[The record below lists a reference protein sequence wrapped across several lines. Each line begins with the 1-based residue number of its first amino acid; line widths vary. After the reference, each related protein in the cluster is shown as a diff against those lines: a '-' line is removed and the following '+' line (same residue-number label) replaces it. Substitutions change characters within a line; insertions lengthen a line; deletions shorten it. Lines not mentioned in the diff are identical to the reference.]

1 MGKWEIQYKTFK
13 MNKIVHYLLLLS
25 FFAAVVFN
33 VDAQNKNR
41 TEQVKI
47 TDKLISAPY
56 GSIKIEGYVGD
67 KLNLCI
73 DNRVMAQEI
82 DRLITPFRVRNDESW
97 GFRSEFWGKWF
108 TSAMLGY
115 GYAPTK
121 QHRMVIDKAV
131 NELKQTQSPD
141 GYIGT
146 YPDEHHLKDW
156 DIWGRKYVLLGL
168 LAYYDQTGDT
178 EILKTA
184 EQVADHLIMEA
195 GPESGVNLAETGWI
209 GWKGLASSSVLEPIA
224 LLYQKTGKIKYLD
237 FAQHIIRLW
246 ERPNKLT
253 PTGIRLVQEALN
265 QTPLWEM
272 SGAPKAYEMMSCFE
286 GLCEMYR
293 ITGNEDYLDASHSLI
308 NSIIRDEIMLVGSGS
323 LAEIWCNGKMRQSNP
338 MYQGLE
344 TCVTVTWMKFLHQM
358 LRLTGDSK
366 YADQLEISLYNALIA
381 SQTPQGEWWSYY
393 TGLMGER
400 VPSHLQ
406 FADVVMSCCVAN
418 GPRAMLLTP
427 SWAVMSSSDG
437 IALNLYAP
445 LNADLETPLKQPF
458 SLHIDTSYPTDGEVM
473 ATVTIPKKERFT
485 INLRIPSWSRTTM
498 IKINGRIIKEK
509 VVAGS
514 YAELDREWSDKDRIE
529 LLLDMTSHIVD
540 APSGVPDAAIQR
552 GPIVLAFDSRLV
564 PFRHGVDK
572 PPMYRYKFL
581 NNGDNTVD
589 VTLVRQP
596 TVKEIWMT
604 FLVPLVD
611 EAGKR
616 HELPMCD
623 YASAGNSWQ
632 EGNLFRVWI
641 PQPFDFRHLYIN
653 NLGWSVNVTD
663 NAARP
668 TIPEIYKK

>member
-1 MGKWEIQYKTFK
+1 MRKSL
-13 MNKIVHYLLLLS
+13 HYLLLLS
-25 FFAAVVFN
+25 VFSVAVFSVA
-33 VDAQNKNR
+33 AQNKKIAS
-41 TEQVKI
+41 QVMV
-47 TDKLISAPY
+47 TDKLNPAPF
-56 GSIKIEGYVGD
+56 GSIKIDGYVGD
-67 KLNLCI
+67 KLNLCL
-73 DNRVMAQEI
+73 DNRVMAQDI
-82 DRLITPFRVRNDESW
+82 DRLITPFQLRNDGAW

-115 GYAPTK
+115 GYSPTE
-121 QHRMVIDKAV
+121 QHRQVIDKAV
-131 NELKQTQSPD
+131 NELMQTQTPD

-146 YPDEHHLKDW
+146 YPTEHHLKDW

-168 LAYYDQTGDT
+168 LAYYDQIGD
-178 EILKTA
+178 EKILKTA
-184 EQVADHLIMEA
+184 ERVADHLIREA

-224 LLYQKTGKIKYLD
+224 LLYQKTGKKKYLD
-237 FAQHIIRLW
+237 FAQHIIKLW
-246 ERPNKLT
+246 DKPNQLT
-253 PTGIRLVQEALN
+253 PTGIRLVQEARN

-293 ITGNEDYLDASHSLI
+293 ITGNKDYLDATHSLI
-308 NSIIRDEIMLVGSGS
+308 STIIRDEIMLVGSGS
-323 LAEIWCNGKMRQSNP
+323 IAEIWCNGKMRQSDP

-366 YADQLEISLYNALIA
+366 YADQLEISLYNALMA

-437 IALNLYAP
+437 IAVNLYAP
-445 LNADLETPLKQPF
+445 LTADLKTPRKQSF
-458 SLHIDTSYPTDGEVM
+458 TLNM
-473 ATVTIPKKERFT
+473 ATDYPKDGDIAATISIPKKERFT
-485 INLRIPSWSRTTM
+485 INLRIPEWSRETT
-498 IKINGRIIKEK
+498 IKINGKIYKEK
-509 VVAGS
+509 VVSGT
-514 YAELDREWSDKDRIE
+514 YAKLDREWSDKDHIE
-529 LLLDMTSHIVD
+529 LLFDMTSHIVA

-564 PFRHGVDK
+564 PFRHGVDT
-572 PPMYRYKFL
+572 PPMYRYKFM

-589 VTLVRQP
+589 VTLVNQP
-596 TVKEIWMT
+596 PVKEIWMT
-604 FLVPLVD
+604 FQVPVVD

-641 PQPFDFRHLYIN
+641 PQPFDYRHLYIN
-653 NLGWSVNVTD
+653 NLGWSINVTD
-663 NAARP
+663 NSPRP
-668 TIPEIYKK
+668 TIPEMYKK

>member
-33 VDAQNKNR
+33 VEAQNKNR

-56 GSIKIEGYVGD
+56 GSIKIGGYVGD

-82 DRLITPFRVRNDESW
+82 DRLITPFRVRNDEFW

-121 QHRMVIDKAV
+121 EHRMVIDKAV

-146 YPDEHHLKDW
+146 YPEEHHLKDW

-195 GPESGVNLAETGWI
+195 GAESGVNLAETGWI

-253 PTGIRLVQEALN
+253 PSGIRLVQEALN
-265 QTPLWEM
+265 KAPLWEM

-293 ITGNEDYLDASHSLI
+293 ITGNEDYLNASHSLI
-308 NSIIRDEIMLVGSGS
+308 NSIIRDEIMLVG
-323 LAEIWCNGKMRQSNP
+323 
-338 MYQGLE
+338 
-344 TCVTVTWMKFLHQM
+344 
-358 LRLTGDSK
+358 
-366 YADQLEISLYNALIA
+366 
-381 SQTPQGEWWSYY
+381 
-393 TGLMGER
+393 
-400 VPSHLQ
+400 
-406 FADVVMSCCVAN
+406 
-418 GPRAMLLTP
+418 
-427 SWAVMSSSDG
+427 
-437 IALNLYAP
+437 
-445 LNADLETPLKQPF
+445 
-458 SLHIDTSYPTDGEVM
+458 
-473 ATVTIPKKERFT
+473 
-485 INLRIPSWSRTTM
+485 
-498 IKINGRIIKEK
+498 
-509 VVAGS
+509 
-514 YAELDREWSDKDRIE
+514 
-529 LLLDMTSHIVD
+529 
-540 APSGVPDAAIQR
+540 
-552 GPIVLAFDSRLV
+552 
-564 PFRHGVDK
+564 
-572 PPMYRYKFL
+572 
-581 NNGDNTVD
+581 
-589 VTLVRQP
+589 
-596 TVKEIWMT
+596 
-604 FLVPLVD
+604 
-611 EAGKR
+611 
-616 HELPMCD
+616 
-623 YASAGNSWQ
+623 
-632 EGNLFRVWI
+632 
-641 PQPFDFRHLYIN
+641 
-653 NLGWSVNVTD
+653 
-663 NAARP
+663 
-668 TIPEIYKK
+668 

>member
-1 MGKWEIQYKTFK
+1 MK
-13 MNKIVHYLLLLS
+13 KIVHFLLL
-25 FFAAVVFN
+25 FPVFTAVVLN
-33 VDAQNKNR
+33 VDAQHKNR
-41 TEQVKI
+41 AEQVNI

-73 DNRVMAQEI
+73 DNRVMAQDI

-121 QHRMVIDKAV
+121 QHRMVIDNAV
-131 NELKQTQSPD
+131 NKLKQTQSPD

-146 YPDEHHLKDW
+146 YPEEHHLKDW

-184 EQVADHLIMEA
+184 EQVADHLILEA

-224 LLYQKTGKIKYLD
+224 LLYQKTGKKKYLD
-237 FAQHIIRLW
+237 FARHIIHLW
-246 ERPNKLT
+246 DKPNKLT
-253 PTGIRLVQEALN
+253 PNGIRLLQEALN

-293 ITGNEDYLDASHSLI
+293 VTGNRDYLDASHSLI

-323 LAEIWCNGKMRQSNP
+323 LAEIWCNGKMRQSDP

-366 YADQLEISLYNALIA
+366 YADQLEISLYNALMA
-381 SQTPQGEWWSYY
+381 SQTPHGEWWSYY

-427 SWAVMSSSDG
+427 SWAVMSSFDG
-437 IALNLYAP
+437 IAVNLYAP
-445 LNADLETPLKQPF
+445 LKAGLKTPRKQPF
-458 SLHIDTSYPTDGEVM
+458 SLNLVTNYPTNGEVV
-473 ATVTIPKKERFT
+473 ATVAIPKKERFT
-485 INLRIPSWSRTTM
+485 INLRIPAWSRETI
-498 IKINGRIIKEK
+498 IKINGKISKEK
-509 VVAGS
+509 VIPGS
-514 YAELDREWSDKDRIE
+514 YARIDREWSDQDRIE
-529 LLLDMTSHIVD
+529 LFFDMTSHIVD

-552 GPIVLAFDSRLV
+552 GPIVLAFDTRLV

-589 VTLVRQP
+589 VTLVKQP

-604 FLVPLVD
+604 FQVSVVD
-611 EAGKR
+611 EAGNR

-663 NAARP
+663 NAPRP
-668 TIPEIYKK
+668 TIPEIYEIKDNQ

>member
-1 MGKWEIQYKTFK
+1 MK
-13 MNKIVHYLLLLS
+13 KIVIYLLLFL
-25 FFAAVVFN
+25 FFTAAVFN
-33 VDAQNKNR
+33 VVAQNKHR
-41 TEQVKI
+41 TDQVKI
-47 TDKLISAPY
+47 TDKLTSVPY
-56 GSIKIEGYVGD
+56 GSIQIGGYVGD

-73 DNRVMAQEI
+73 DNRVMVQDI
-82 DRLITPFRVRNDESW
+82 DRLITPFRVRNDEFW

-115 GYAPTK
+115 GYAPTE
-121 QHRMVIDKAV
+121 QHRLVIDKAV
-131 NELKQTQSPD
+131 DELMQTQSPD

-146 YPDEHHLKDW
+146 YPAEHHLKDW

-168 LAYYDQTGDT
+168 LAYYDQIKDKI
-178 EILKTA
+178 ILDAA
-184 EQVADHLIMEA
+184 EHVADHLIQQA

-224 LLYQKTGKIKYLD
+224 LLYQRTGKKKYLD
-237 FAQHIIRLW
+237 FAQHIIQLW
-246 ERPNKLT
+246 DAPNKLT
-253 PTGIRLVQEALN
+253 PTGIRLVEEALN

-293 ITGNEDYLDASHSLI
+293 ITGNENYFNASHSLI
-308 NSIIRDEIMLVGSGS
+308 SSIIRDEIMLVGSGS
-323 LAEIWCNGKMRQSNP
+323 LAEIWCNGKMRQSDP

-344 TCVTVTWMKFLHQM
+344 TCVTVTWMKFLFQM

-366 YADQLEISLYNALIA
+366 YADQLEITLYNALLA
-381 SQTPQGEWWSYY
+381 SQTPKGEWWSYY

-406 FADVVMSCCVAN
+406 FPDVVMSCCVAN

-427 SWAVMSSSDG
+427 SWAVMSSPDG
-437 IALNLYAP
+437 IAVNLYAP
-445 LNADLETPLKQPF
+445 MKAELKTPRNQTF
-458 SLHIDTSYPTDGEVM
+458 SLNLTTKYPIDEEVV
-473 ATVTIPKKERFT
+473 ATVKIPKNEYFS
-485 INLRIPSWSRTTM
+485 INLRIPEWSKQTV
-498 IKINGRIIKEK
+498 IKINGVLFNKS

-514 YAELDREWSDKDRIE
+514 YAILEREWSDKDRIE
-529 LLLDMTSHIVD
+529 ISLDMTSRIVD

-552 GPIVLAFDSRLV
+552 GPVVLAFDSRLV
-564 PFRHGVDK
+564 PFRHGVEV
-572 PPMYRYKFL
+572 PPMYRYTFMK
-581 NNGDNTVD
+581 NKDNSID
-589 VTLVRQP
+589 VSLVQHP
-596 TVKEIWMT
+596 PVKEIWMT
-604 FLVPLVD
+604 FQVPVID
-611 EAGKR
+611 EAGVR

-653 NLGWSVNVTD
+653 NLGWSINVTD
-663 NAARP
+663 NAPRP
-668 TIPEIYKK
+668 TIPEMYQK

>member
-1 MGKWEIQYKTFK
+1 MRKSL
-13 MNKIVHYLLLLS
+13 HYLLLLS
-25 FFAAVVFN
+25 VFSVAVLSVA
-33 VDAQNKNR
+33 AQNKNR
-41 TEQVKI
+41 AGQVMI
-47 TDKLISAPY
+47 TDKLIPAPF
-56 GSIKIEGYVGD
+56 GSIKIDGYVGD

-73 DNRVMAQEI
+73 DNRVMAQDI
-82 DRLITPFRVRNDESW
+82 DRLITPFQLRNDGSW

-115 GYAPTK
+115 GYSPTK
-121 QHRMVIDKAV
+121 DHRQVIDKAV
-131 NELKQTQSPD
+131 NELVKTQSTD

-146 YPDEHHLKDW
+146 YPTEHHLKDW

-168 LAYYDQTGDT
+168 LAYYDQVGD
-178 EILKTA
+178 ENILKTA
-184 EQVADHLIMEA
+184 ERVADHLILEA

-224 LLYQKTGKIKYLD
+224 LLYQKTGNKKYLQ
-237 FAQHIIRLW
+237 FAQHIIKLW
-246 ERPNKLT
+246 DKPNKLT
-253 PTGIRLVQEALN
+253 PTGIRLVQEARN

-293 ITGNEDYLDASHSLI
+293 ITGNKDYLDATHSLI
-308 NSIIRDEIMLVGSGS
+308 NTIIRDEIMLVGSGS
-323 LAEIWCNGKMRQSNP
+323 LAEIWCNGKMRQSDP

-366 YADQLEISLYNALIA
+366 YADQLEISLYNALMA

-427 SWAVMSSSDG
+427 SWAVMSSSEG

-445 LNADLETPLKQPF
+445 LSANLKTPRKQSFTLNMSTDYP
-458 SLHIDTSYPTDGEVM
+458 IDGKIV
-473 ATVTIPKKERFT
+473 ATITIPKKERFS
-485 INLRIPSWSRTTM
+485 INLRIPEWSRETK
-498 IKINGRIIKEK
+498 IKINGKIIKEK
-509 VVAGS
+509 VVSGS
-514 YAELDREWSDKDRIE
+514 YAKLDREWSDQDQIE
-529 LLLDMTSHIVD
+529 LLFDMTSHIVA

-564 PFRHGVDK
+564 PFRHGVDT
-572 PPMYRYKFL
+572 PPMYRYKFQ
-581 NNGDNTVD
+581 NNGDNTID
-589 VTLVRQP
+589 VTLVNQP
-596 TVKEIWMT
+596 PVKEIWMT
-604 FLVPLVD
+604 FQVPVVD

-653 NLGWSVNVTD
+653 NLGWSINVTD
-663 NAARP
+663 NSPRP
-668 TIPEIYKK
+668 TIPEMYKK